1 MVHPDPQSPRP
12 DEGELKKSNGDR
24 DLWRYLGLGTQLT
37 ITVALFVLL
46 GWWLDKKFGWTPW
59 GLVTS
64 ASLGVA
70 VGMYGFLKEALR

>member
-1 MVHPDPQSPRP
+1 MVHPDPQQPKAGNSQ
-12 DEGELKKSNGDR
+12 KSNGDR
-24 DLWRYLGLGTQLT
+24 DLWHYLGLGTQLT
-37 ITVALFVLL
+37 VTVGLFALL

-59 GLVTS
+59 GMVGS